1 MEVFCEELLPE
12 FDIGGVK
19 DLVLLLGLGAANSAV
34 NRLFDLLGQRDFR
47 ARAAHCLVQAWVR
60 KNASAFPEEQ
70 SAAELLRC
78 IELLELNKHSCCC
91 GFELWRC
98 PPAVLA
104 LLNLRLGCRLQ
115 KGVCCSLLCWL
126 GVKCSELALP
136 AGESVLCDS
145 RTAVQGALRTVLLS
159 CDGSVGLPLCRML
172 LKLGTEPRPVLV
184 SVLDSP
190 LAARAAPMQLTAL
203 RAALQHRMWRA
214 LRVEW
219 LCPLTPLQ
227 KGSTLL
233 AQARLPDCTAV
244 AFRSLAVASEWA
256 EKAARLDQLFR
267 SRSSSAEAA
276 ATEAGQL
283 MREMVPML
291 SHCYCEAVQK
301 VLQLPILDVSLM
313 TKGHFVYCLLSPFL
327 AKVYVG
333 AVGLKSPR
341 APYAR
346 LREHLRM
353 AKLWSSRTSE
363 RRYGQRAPDLYKALS
378 KAGLGNI
385 VMVILAA
392 TEQHAL
398 AHAERCFIRWLS
410 PVYNVNGVVSGDGLP
425 RAVVRLLGAAG
436 SEDVRLVASKL
447 LRKNRPRL
455 PLHVWPVL
463 VAQVLRTGDRELA
476 AKLARQARQLH
487 PQLGKLCAVPRLVFP
502 CPVPAQVL
510 KQLRVDVKAALI
522 GLPFVRRAPQ
532 FAVVLEGTA
541 VCWEK
546 TPFAEA
552 VLSPATIPWDLVGP
566 CRCGALPACVPRYQG
581 HVICRSWQQLTCCE
595 QLWQVAGAASLQCR
609 TYPSLQRIA
618 EQFEERLVR
627 FLRRAGFP
635 EERARSAAAAVGQP
649 TLRTLGPWM
658 ASLAPVLKQR
668 ELVAARKKVWEAGL
682 LLVRVDRSPGR
693 VVVLCRELWNFIQN
707 ATFLESSRYL
717 LADVPSSTGDPL
729 YGRHVR
735 EAFLAAVDGAA
746 QWVGRTPAG
755 GSDRPQCYWTVKQKS
770 LISSVA
776 EPVVKLRPIVTHCR
790 HPLRVAL
797 KRVARALAVLV
808 TEARELVLQRRPAHL
823 PMWQLHAGSAE
834 WLKRVSPTKG
844 WWGCEEYDVADC
856 FLNTPREAVLEA
868 VGYWLRTT
876 QRCSRRQPCFAISKD
891 GKAGDHRG
899 RPSSIHYWEITAVQ
913 LLAACAW
920 DLQHDDLFEAQA
932 GAGVQVLQQRKGLPI
947 GGHLSAAYVELVAL
961 QREYICEWPPSL
973 SGLPT
978 TRYRDNFFMVVREER
993 GAAERERTAV
1003 DLSELLLMPVG
1014 FERAGRVARC
1024 LELRL
1029 DWTAEA
1035 AVKATLAYRTDADR
1049 QGESSD
1055 VRTWPE
1061 WQDPRAPALLRGLL
1075 AGLASK
1081 LLRYSEPGLGGLPAS
1096 IRRAVRFLRQ
1106 RGYPTHR
1113 WYRAFGCELLRQGA
1127 PIGCLP
1133 KEMRVVLRPAS
1144 EPSQDSELPP

>member
-1 MEVFCEELLPE
+1 M
-12 FDIGGVK
+12 
-19 DLVLLLGLGAANSAV
+19 
-34 NRLFDLLGQRDFR
+34 
-47 ARAAHCLVQAWVR
+47 
-60 KNASAFPEEQ
+60 
-70 SAAELLRC
+70 
-78 IELLELNKHSCCC
+78 
-91 GFELWRC
+91 
-98 PPAVLA
+98 LA

-487 PQLGKLCAVPRLVFP
+487 PQPWKAV
-502 CPVPAQVL
+502 CGAPA
-510 KQLRVDVKAALI
+510 
-522 GLPFVRRAPQ
+522 GLPLSGACSSAEAAASGGEGSVDGPALCE
-532 FAVVLEGTA
+532 AGTA
-541 VCWEK
+541 VRR
-546 TPFAEA
+546 
-552 VLSPATIPWDLVGP
+552 GP
-566 CRCGALPACVPRYQG
+566 GGDCGLLGENPLRGGCALPC
-581 HVICRSWQQLTCCE
+581 
-595 QLWQVAGAASLQCR
+595 
-609 TYPSLQRIA
+609 
-618 EQFEERLVR
+618 
-627 FLRRAGFP
+627 
-635 EERARSAAAAVGQP
+635 
-649 TLRTLGPWM
+649 
-658 ASLAPVLKQR
+658 
-668 ELVAARKKVWEAGL
+668 
-682 LLVRVDRSPGR
+682 D
-693 VVVLCRELWNFIQN
+693 
-707 ATFLESSRYL
+707 
-717 LADVPSSTGDPL
+717 
-729 YGRHVR
+729 
-735 EAFLAAVDGAA
+735 
-746 QWVGRTPAG
+746 
-755 GSDRPQCYWTVKQKS
+755 
-770 LISSVA
+770 
-776 EPVVKLRPIVTHCR
+776 
-790 HPLRVAL
+790 HPL
-797 KRVARALAVLV
+797 
-808 TEARELVLQRRPAHL
+808 
-823 PMWQLHAGSAE
+823 
-834 WLKRVSPTKG
+834 
-844 WWGCEEYDVADC
+844 
-856 FLNTPREAVLEA
+856 
-868 VGYWLRTT
+868 
-876 QRCSRRQPCFAISKD
+876 
-891 GKAGDHRG
+891 
-899 RPSSIHYWEITAVQ
+899 
-913 LLAACAW
+913 
-920 DLQHDDLFEAQA
+920 
-932 GAGVQVLQQRKGLPI
+932 
-947 GGHLSAAYVELVAL
+947 
-961 QREYICEWPPSL
+961 
-973 SGLPT
+973 
-978 TRYRDNFFMVVREER
+978 
-993 GAAERERTAV
+993 
-1003 DLSELLLMPVG
+1003 
-1014 FERAGRVARC
+1014 
-1024 LELRL
+1024 
-1029 DWTAEA
+1029 
-1035 AVKATLAYRTDADR
+1035 
-1049 QGESSD
+1049 
-1055 VRTWPE
+1055 
-1061 WQDPRAPALLRGLL
+1061 
-1075 AGLASK
+1075 
-1081 LLRYSEPGLGGLPAS
+1081 GLGGTLPVWSSPGLCSSVPGPCHLQKLA
-1096 IRRAVRFLRQ
+1096 A
-1106 RGYPTHR
+1106 
-1113 WYRAFGCELLRQGA
+1113 AD
-1127 PIGCLP
+1127 
-1133 KEMRVVLRPAS
+1133 VL
-1144 EPSQDSELPP
+1144 